1 MTTAVEDRDESNIQ
15 DEFQF
20 FSWLQDR
27 LERLE
32 GKEAWEE

>member
-15 DEFQF
+15 DKYQV

-32 GKEAWEE
+32 AWEE